1 LRFRERSRYVLG
13 VGARVGSL
21 AVLVCLAS
29 LASVTSVACSKD
41 KPEPSPGGAASQTPA
56 GERAATERV
65 ALECLT
71 VEAPAGSTK
80 AGQVGGLAFQ
90 GLAKLHA
97 GTVEYAPAFTVTT
110 QAAEGGNSN
119 SVRDE
124 MLTAFRADFAQV
136 LRSAGPRDGLRTAGL
151 QPPHATPSNVAGQ
164 PGHSWQVDSIATFNG
179 ERLPWR
185 AFSVTAVYRD
195 RVYVVTA
202 ASALA
207 NVAEL
212 KPLADRYLASVR
224 FDGCH

>member
-1 LRFRERSRYVLG
+1 M
-13 VGARVGSL
+13 
-21 AVLVCLAS
+21 AS
-29 LASVTSVACSKD
+29 LAALGCSKD
-41 KPEPSPGGAASQTPA
+41 KPEPSPTGASSSSQSRSANGAADSA
-56 GERAATERV
+56 RERAT
-65 ALECLT
+65 LECLT
-71 VEAPAGSTK
+71 VEAPRGSTK
-80 AGQVGGLAFQ
+80 AGRVGGLSFQ

-97 GTVEYAPAFTVTT
+97 GTVEYAPSFTVST
-110 QAAEGGNSN
+110 QAAEGGSSN

-151 QPPHATPSNVAGQ
+151 QPPRATPAVIAGQ
-164 PGHSWQVDSIATFNG
+164 PGHSWQVDSIAAFDD
-179 ERLPWR
+179 ERVPWR

-207 NVAEL
+207 NIADL

-224 FDGCH
+224 FDACDPSASAGGGK

>member
-1 LRFRERSRYVLG
+1 L
-13 VGARVGSL
+13 
-21 AVLVCLAS
+21 LAS
-29 LASVTSVACSKD
+29 LASMACSKD
-41 KPEPSPGGAASQTPA
+41 KAEPSPSGAGSRSRA
-56 GERAATERV
+56 GERVATDRA

-71 VEAPAGSTK
+71 VEAPAGSAK
-80 AGQVGGLAFQ
+80 AGQVGGLTFQ
-90 GLAKLHA
+90 GVAKLRA
-97 GTVEYAPAFTVTT
+97 GTVEYAPAFTVST
-110 QAAEGGNSN
+110 QAAEGGSSN

-124 MLTAFRADFAQV
+124 MLTAFKADFAQV

-151 QPPHATPSNVAGQ
+151 QPPRATPTTVAGQ
-164 PGHSWQVDSIATFNG
+164 PGHTWQVDSIATFNG

-224 FDGCH
+224 FDACDP